1 MTSKKESTESQNNC
15 RGNIISAKNVSLFM
29 RTRAFSVTVLF
40 LASILSIWINGAFIE
55 EPTSTEI
62 AESPIQYE
70 SQGQYTWQFVFDT
83 EPLGAEP
90 YWSPM
95 NPSIAID
102 SYDGVWVT
110 FDELDALYLAQGNN
124 PQVAEEIDSDL
135 DPEKSSLAVNSSGWP
150 HVSYY
155 DIYYGEL
162 KYATK
167 DPITNQWLI
176 TTVDGSGIG
185 DVGDSNAIVLDSNDQ
200 PHISY
205 IDSTNNDLKYA
216 SYDGSVW
223 QNTTLDTS
231 LFGERFEMD
240 STSIAIDSNDYV
252 HISYSNNSASYNSLK
267 YIHDGPQG
275 WTNTSLTTPN
285 YGGLWS
291 DIAIDSNDDVH
302 ISYSD
307 DYHETLEYFT
317 NIGGAWVNSTID
329 GYSINVNAEINS
341 ETSIAINSSGIP
353 HISYYDG
360 AYSGALMHA
369 TIDNGGSWSTTIVD
383 DSGEAGIHSSIAID
397 SSDSVHI
404 SYIDD
409 SNYSAKRAIAYNV
422 IQTVQPPSGFQV
434 GHANQNVT
442 MSVGYSHACA
452 ILENNTMTCWG
463 SGRDG
468 SSGLGHD
475 GYNLDPHFA
484 TAWPAN
490 EVASVSAGYHI
501 TCAILTNASTYC
513 LGNGTYGQL
522 GNGEG
527 DGTTWIERET
537 IQYVDFGPGRTA
549 VAIEAAKLDTSCA
562 LLDNGDVACWGM
574 YADPSNTYANE
585 PYVVDLQ
592 NRKAVGIGVGPSSGC
607 AVLEDGGVMCW
618 GDNTAGELG
627 TGTGNYEPTP
637 VNATIWQGHDVVGIS
652 VGEYYNCALLR
663 NGSVACGSLSLNNW
677 VGLPADKTAISV
689 SIWNNQYGCVLLSD
703 QSLSCWGHANS
714 VGNQSASGMVSMSN
728 PIPVNISSNLDVLA
742 VDMSTWDNVTAC
754 ALLSNTEIKCW
765 GSNEKGLLG
774 DANGEPNCNCDEL
787 EPTTLVVASLNHN
800 YWYWDSAIAPFAA
813 DDRDRDSDG
822 VLNIFDKCLD
832 TPVGSTVDQ
841 DGCSTTSL
849 SWTTTHITSTDGT
862 YDADFTS
869 EIVVDSNDNPHISFW
884 DWNTSDVIYANNT
897 GGIWSPS
904 QVTGDSPAPSYSM
917 DIDSNDDIHF
927 ALFDSSVLWHR
938 KVSGPYNGSQN
949 VASSSTGNIDHI
961 SLFVDSQG
969 VAHMSYYVIP
979 SAQNDGCLYYATS
992 NVSSGTVWMT
1002 NTGSC
1007 GDVGKYSDI
1016 FVDSAGTIH
1025 IAHFDE
1031 TNSAVIYT
1039 WRQTGG
1045 NWHSTTIDTF
1055 NYSGPGYDISIAVDS
1070 NNDVWISYDD
1080 WEEDELKIA
1089 TDASG
1094 TWTIDTI
1101 DYVFSKASDIAID
1114 STDNIHVS
1122 YRDGSNTSLKYATL
1136 DRHVSGDNWEIYT
1149 VDSNGT
1155 LGYANSIAIDSNDYI
1170 HISYVNYSS
1179 SAVKYAT
1186 NAPSTGTQLD
1196 DDSDGVDNS
1205 ADLCPNTP
1213 AGETVDLDGCSDS
1226 QLDDDG
1232 DGVMN
1237 DADQC
1242 PNTSPGASVDADGC
1256 ALGQGDADGDGVSD
1270 LIDDCANTPAGETV
1284 DIYGC
1289 SDSQLDDDE
1298 DGVMN
1303 DADQCPGTAAGAS
1316 VNSDGCSISQLDA
1329 DGDGVSDLLD
1339 ACPNTPAGEAVDI
1352 YGCSNSQLD
1361 DDGDGVMNNADQC
1374 SNTPVGETVDVNG
1387 CSDSQLDDDGDSVMN
1402 NADQCP
1408 NTPAG
1413 ESVDANG
1420 CSGSQLDDDS
1430 DGVMNS
1436 VDQCPNT
1443 PPGETVD
1450 AVGCAPS
1457 QYDGD
1462 GDGVP
1467 DQSDQCPNTPSGVN
1481 VGADGCN
1488 YSPTCNVS
1496 YDDGAGNIVSLESEL
1511 SMGTGSSSSS
1521 LSLPTGTYQFIVEC
1535 TDPESDMLSMTVT
1548 LDGGSAMTFAG
1559 SPLSTGAISVP
1570 VQDGMSISKTITY
1583 YWTDGLNYGSYEIEV
1598 SLIGDDSSD
1607 PDDGWLP
1614 GFEVW
1619 ITLLAIIASLFFNR
1633 TRRII

>member
-1 MTSKKESTESQNNC
+1 MT
-15 RGNIISAKNVSLFM
+15 I
-29 RTRAFSVTVLF
+29 LF
-40 LASILSIWINGAFIE
+40 LTSILSIWINGAFIE
-55 EPTSTEI
+55 ESTSSEI
-62 AESPIQYE
+62 AESPMQYE
-70 SQGQYTWQFVFDT
+70 SQGQYTWQLVFDT

-90 YWSPM
+90 YWSPR

-102 SYDGVWVT
+102 SNDSIWVT
-110 FDELDALYLAQGNN
+110 FEDADGLYLAQGNN
-124 PQVAEEIDSDL
+124 PQVAEQFASLTDVNGPI
-135 DPEKSSLAVNSSGWP
+135 KSSLAIDSAGWP

-155 DIYYGEL
+155 ESDDVDL

-167 DPITNQWLI
+167 DPTTSQWLI
-176 TTVDGSGIG
+176 TTVDSTG

-205 IDSTNNDLKYA
+205 IDSTNDDLKYA
-216 SYDGSVW
+216 NYDGSTW
-223 QNTTLDTS
+223 QISTLDTS

-267 YIHDGPQG
+267 YTRDGPQG
-275 WTNTSLTTPN
+275 WTNTSLSTPG
-285 YGGLWS
+285 YGSLWS

-307 DYHETLEYFT
+307 NFQQTLEYFT
-317 NIGGAWVNSTID
+317 IESGAWVNATID
-329 GYSINVNAEINS
+329 GWPLSNSAEIEE
-341 ETSIAINSSGIP
+341 ETSIAINSSGVP
-353 HISYYDG
+353 HISYWDRSTDYI
-360 AYSGALMHA
+360 MHA
-369 TIDNGGSWSTTIVD
+369 TIDDGGSWSTTIVD

-409 SNYSAKRAIAYNV
+409 SNYSAKRAIAYIV
-422 IQTVQPPSGFQV
+422 IQAVQSPSGFQI

-463 SGRDG
+463 NTWDGALGMYDG
-468 SSGLGHD
+468 SPNSGFNTN
-475 GYNLDPHFA
+475 YDPIWA
-484 TAWPAN
+484 TAWPEN
-490 EVASVSAGYHI
+490 EVASVSAGYEI

-513 LGNGTYGQL
+513 LGNGTNGLL

-549 VAIEAAKLDTSCA
+549 VAIDAAQLDTSCA
-562 LLDNGDVACWGM
+562 LLDNGDVACWGQW
-574 YADPSNTYANE
+574 ADPSNTYANE

-592 NRKAVGIGVGPSSGC
+592 NRKAVGIGVGPSNGC

-627 TGTGNYEPTP
+627 TGTGNYEATP

-663 NGSVACGSLSLNNW
+663 NGSVACGSFSLDNW
-677 VGLPADKTAISV
+677 VGLPAGKTAISV
-689 SIWNNQYGCVLLSD
+689 SISDYQQGCVLLSD
-703 QSLSCWGHANS
+703 RSLHCWGYPSS
-714 VGNQSASGMVSMSN
+714 VGNQSASGIVSMSN

-742 VDMSTWDNVTAC
+742 VDVPVMTSTAGYTAC

-765 GSNEKGLLG
+765 GTNTNALLG
-774 DANGEPNCNCDEL
+774 NGYGGPNCNCDEL
-787 EPTTLVVASLNHN
+787 EPTTLMTYSLNSS
-800 YWYWDSAIAPFAA
+800 YWDWDSSVAPFAA
-813 DDRDRDSDG
+813 DDRDRDGDS
-822 VLNIFDKCLD
+822 VLNIFDKCLE

-841 DGCSTTSL
+841 DGCST
-849 SWTTTHITSTDGT
+849 
-862 YDADFTS
+862 
-869 EIVVDSNDNPHISFW
+869 
-884 DWNTSDVIYANNT
+884 
-897 GGIWSPS
+897 SPS
-904 QVTGDSPAPSYSM
+904 
-917 DIDSNDDIHF
+917 
-927 ALFDSSVLWHR
+927 
-938 KVSGPYNGSQN
+938 
-949 VASSSTGNIDHI
+949 
-961 SLFVDSQG
+961 
-969 VAHMSYYVIP
+969 
-979 SAQNDGCLYYATS
+979 
-992 NVSSGTVWMT
+992 
-1002 NTGSC
+1002 
-1007 GDVGKYSDI
+1007 
-1016 FVDSAGTIH
+1016 
-1025 IAHFDE
+1025 
-1031 TNSAVIYT
+1031 
-1039 WRQTGG
+1039 
-1045 NWHSTTIDTF
+1045 
-1055 NYSGPGYDISIAVDS
+1055 
-1070 NNDVWISYDD
+1070 
-1080 WEEDELKIA
+1080 
-1089 TDASG
+1089 
-1094 TWTIDTI
+1094 
-1101 DYVFSKASDIAID
+1101 
-1114 STDNIHVS
+1114 
-1122 YRDGSNTSLKYATL
+1122 
-1136 DRHVSGDNWEIYT
+1136 
-1149 VDSNGT
+1149 
-1155 LGYANSIAIDSNDYI
+1155 
-1170 HISYVNYSS
+1170 
-1179 SAVKYAT
+1179 
-1186 NAPSTGTQLD
+1186 D
-1196 DDSDGVDNS
+1196 DDDDGVDNS

-1256 ALGQGDADGDGVSD
+1256 ALGQADADGDGVSD
-1270 LIDDCANTPAGETV
+1270 LIDDCPNTPAGETV

-1374 SNTPVGETVDVNG
+1374 SNTPPGEAVDNYG
-1387 CSDSQLDDDGDSVMN
+1387 CSDSQLDDDSDGVMN

-1413 ESVDANG
+1413 ESVDVNG

-1450 AVGCAPS
+1450 AVGCSPS

-1570 VQDGMSISKTITY
+1570 VQDGMSISKTVTY

-1598 SLIGDDSSD
+1598 SLIGDDASD